1 MWERLAMQRFI
12 QEKNLR
18 LFLRRLLA
26 EQTDMHEERRQV
38 ICGLLGEEEAN
49 NTVEEESQ
57 R

>member
-1 MWERLAMQRFI
+1 MQRFI

-38 ICGLLGEEEAN
+38 ILGLLVEEAN
-49 NTVEEESQ
+49 NAVEQESQ
-57 R
+57 RGLQAEE

>member
-1 MWERLAMQRFI
+1 MQRFI

-18 LFLRRLLA
+18 PFLRRLLA